1 MKIFAA
7 HRDEFRD
14 LLRLGL
20 PMVATQFFIMAM
32 GFLDTA
38 MAGHY
43 SSVDL
48 AGVALGGN
56 ILWPV
61 FMLMSGLTMALTPIV
76 AQLRGAAAVD
86 QAGSKIRQ
94 GLWVALFASFVCVA
108 VIINAEPI
116 FVLSGVD
123 AEAAAIGVRYL
134 RAAAWGIPPVLLYVT
149 LRYTSEGLGKTLPPM
164 LIAGAALPL
173 NGLLNYMFIYG
184 KFGAPQLGGEGCGWA
199 TAIVMWFELILICL
213 LLRSSYFRATKV
225 LAHFEPPRID
235 EILRILKIGL
245 PIGLTVFVEM
255 AFFSVVG
262 LMIGSLGVTSLA
274 AHSIAG
280 NVNWATYVIP
290 MAFGSAASIR
300 VGYFVGAND
309 FERSRHVAKTAFFM
323 SLCYALAISVV
334 LILSRQH
341 IVTAYTQDP
350 AVLTMAASLLLFI
363 AVYQIVDDTQAT
375 MVGAL
380 RGYKDTRMPMVF
392 ALVGFWFLALPLG
405 AALAFG
411 WFDLPAYGVA
421 GFWFAMTLGLA
432 IVAVCVGLRLVSTSR
447 NDSRIERFARI

>member
-1 MKIFAA
+1 
-7 HRDEFRD
+7 
-14 LLRLGL
+14 
-20 PMVATQFFIMAM
+20 MVATQFFIMAM

-76 AQLRGAAAVD
+76 AQLRGATAVD

-184 KFGAPQLGGEGCGWA
+184 KFGAPQLEIG
-199 TAIVMWFELILICL
+199 
-213 LLRSSYFRATKV
+213 RASCR
-225 LAHFEPPRID
+225 E
-235 EILRILKIGL
+235 
-245 PIGLTVFVEM
+245 
-255 AFFSVVG
+255 
-262 LMIGSLGVTSLA
+262 
-274 AHSIAG
+274 
-280 NVNWATYVIP
+280 
-290 MAFGSAASIR
+290 R
-300 VGYFVGAND
+300 V
-309 FERSRHVAKTAFFM
+309 
-323 SLCYALAISVV
+323 
-334 LILSRQH
+334 
-341 IVTAYTQDP
+341 
-350 AVLTMAASLLLFI
+350 
-363 AVYQIVDDTQAT
+363 
-375 MVGAL
+375 
-380 RGYKDTRMPMVF
+380 
-392 ALVGFWFLALPLG
+392 
-405 AALAFG
+405 
-411 WFDLPAYGVA
+411 
-421 GFWFAMTLGLA
+421 
-432 IVAVCVGLRLVSTSR
+432 
-447 NDSRIERFARI
+447 